1 MEQLTPNI
9 KIQDGD
15 HSYTLQE
22 YIGAG
27 SYGEVW
33 KAVNDATG
41 EEVAIKFYIM
51 LDERGREEF
60 MSEYQIAYGLYHKNL
75 LTASFLGTWENRP
88 FLVMRYCSKGSA
100 ARLVGTLEPTPE
112 NENLLW
118 RFIRDVAAGLA
129 CLHGQE
135 PDPIVHQD
143 IKPDNILIDNDDNFV
158 ITDFGISKKIRSTMR
173 SQSNRSAKAG
183 AVAYMG
189 PERFSSHPT
198 PIMASDIWSLG
209 ASIYEIAMGELPFY
223 GQGGNMLRNGADMPE
238 VDSRWS
244 DDLRNVI
251 YLCLAKEPW
260 DRIKAFELE
269 EFAQNILDSRLAGG
283 PGFDPRKTQRKVEV
297 PFAPEVAAPAA
308 AAPVAAGPATFGPE
322 NMADGPQ
329 AASPGGKPKKS
340 HKSLIITLVAVL
352 LAGGGF
358 AAWFF
363 STADK
368 RHAHSQ
374 IEAYTNYVA
383 ACRTYI
389 QTGDA
394 RNYKALLDGKVLLDT
409 VLAYDFRYSKYY
421 PEVFGDY
428 YSLVDDMD
436 YKLDEACRSWAKAAN
451 SQKMIGNFGNAADY
465 SRLAVLLLPNYPD
478 STLTAGLYSLCES
491 LAYMKVGDVEINYHD
506 EDDNLLDEGSDGL
519 YAKNVNSINFF
530 LKYNGIL
537 DEDTDDSVVVKFYG
551 GWNDALTK
559 EVPLT
564 VLANSSAS
572 QYPYN
577 IFLTSWGYDKG
588 SHYSPG
594 NYRVEIWK
602 GDNNLFGKSFIL
614 K

>member
-1 MEQLTPNI
+1 MDQLTPNI
-9 KIQDGD
+9 KIQDGE

-75 LTASFLGTWENRP
+75 LTASYLGTWENRP

-100 ARLVGTLEPTPE
+100 ANLVGTLEPNKE
-112 NENLLW
+112 NENLIW
-118 RFIRDVAAGLA
+118 RFIRDVASGLA
-129 CLHGQE
+129 CLHSQE

-244 DDLRNVI
+244 EDLKNVI

-260 DRIKAFELE
+260 DRIKAYELE

-283 PGFDPRKTQRKVEV
+283 ADFDPRKTQRKVEAPV
-297 PFAPEVAAPAA
+297 SPDITAPLNQEFPAARALEPEPAEPKKKKKLTPFFIVAA
-308 AAPVAAGPATFGPE
+308 
-322 NMADGPQ
+322 
-329 AASPGGKPKKS
+329 
-340 HKSLIITLVAVL
+340 L
-352 LAGGGF
+352 LFVGGGI

-363 STADK
+363 TTADK
-368 RHAHSQ
+368 RHAHSK
-374 IEAYTNYVA
+374 IDPYNNIVA
-383 ACRTYI
+383 DCRTNI

-394 RNYKALLDGKVLLDT
+394 RDYKPLLEAKALLDS
-409 VLAYDFRYSKYY
+409 VLAYNVKYSQYY
-421 PEVFGDY
+421 PEVFNDY
-428 YSLVDDMD
+428 FNLEDELNE
-436 YKLDEACRSWAKAAN
+436 KLDEACSAWAKAAK
-451 SQKMIGNFGNAADY
+451 SQKTIGNISNAADY
-465 SRLAVLLLPNYPD
+465 SRLAVLLQPSYPD
-478 STLTAGLYSLCES
+478 SVLQASLLSTCEG
-491 LAYMKVGDVEINYHD
+491 LAYMKIGDVDINYL
-506 EDDNLLDEGSDGL
+506 DDDGNTLDGEGDV
-519 YAKNVNSINFF
+519 YARKVNNIYFS

-537 DEDTDDSVVVKFYG
+537 DEYAEPTILVKLYG
-551 GWNDALTK
+551 QWSGALTK
-559 EVPLT
+559 ELQVPVSGYSPT
-564 VLANSSAS
+564 D
-572 QYPYN
+572 QYPLY
-577 IFLTSWGYDKG
+577 FYLTSWGYEKG
-588 SHYSPG
+588 DHYSPG
-594 NYRVEIWK
+594 TYRVEIWK
-602 GDNNLFGKSFIL
+602 DDAMLFEKSFTL

>member
-1 MEQLTPNI
+1 MDQLTPNI
-9 KIQDGD
+9 KIQDGE

-75 LTASFLGTWENRP
+75 LTASYLGTWENRP

-100 ARLVGTLEPTPE
+100 AHLVGTLEPNKE
-112 NENLLW
+112 NENLIW
-118 RFIRDVAAGLA
+118 RFIRDVASGLA
-129 CLHGQE
+129 CLHSQE

-244 DDLRNVI
+244 EDLKNVI

-260 DRIKAFELE
+260 DRIKAYELE

-283 PGFDPRKTQRKVEV
+283 ADFDPRKTQRKVEAPASPDTTAPLNQEFPAARALEPEPAEPKKKKKLT
-297 PFAPEVAAPAA
+297 PFFIVAA
-308 AAPVAAGPATFGPE
+308 
-322 NMADGPQ
+322 
-329 AASPGGKPKKS
+329 
-340 HKSLIITLVAVL
+340 L
-352 LAGGGF
+352 LFVGGGI

-363 STADK
+363 TTADK
-368 RHAHSQ
+368 RHAHSK
-374 IEAYTNYVA
+374 IDPYNNIVA
-383 ACRTYI
+383 DCRANILAGDPSDYKPLL
-389 QTGDA
+389 DA
-394 RNYKALLDGKVLLDT
+394 RELLDS
-409 VLAYDFRYSKYY
+409 VLAYQVKYSQYY
-421 PEVFGDY
+421 PEVFNDY
-428 YSLVDDMD
+428 FNLEDELNE
-436 YKLDEACRSWAKAAN
+436 KLDEACSAWAKAAR
-451 SQKMIGNFGNAADY
+451 SQKTIGNISNAADY
-465 SRLAVLLLPNYPD
+465 SRLAVLLQPSYPD
-478 STLTAGLYSLCES
+478 SVLQASLLSTCEG
-491 LAYMKVGDVEINYHD
+491 LAYMKIGDVDINYL
-506 EDDNLLDEGSDGL
+506 DDDGNILDGEGDV
-519 YAKNVNSINFF
+519 YARKVNNINFS

-537 DEDTDDSVVVKFYG
+537 DEYAEPTILVKLYG
-551 GWNDALTK
+551 QWSGALTK
-559 EVPLT
+559 ELQVPVSGYSPT
-564 VLANSSAS
+564 D
-572 QYPYN
+572 QYPLY
-577 IFLTSWGYDKG
+577 FYLTSWGYEKG
-588 SHYSPG
+588 DHYSPG
-594 NYRVEIWK
+594 TYRVEIWK
-602 GDNNLFGKSFIL
+602 DDAMLFEKSFTL

>member
-1 MEQLTPNI
+1 MDQLTPNI
-9 KIQDGD
+9 KIQDGE

-75 LTASFLGTWENRP
+75 LTASYLGTWENRP

-100 ARLVGTLEPTPE
+100 AHLVGTLEPNKE
-112 NENLLW
+112 NENLIW
-118 RFIRDVAAGLA
+118 RFIRDVASGLA
-129 CLHGQE
+129 CLHSQE

-244 DDLRNVI
+244 EDLKNVI

-260 DRIKAFELE
+260 DRIKAYELE

-283 PGFDPRKTQRKVEV
+283 ADFDPRKTQRKVEAPASPDTTAPLNQEFPAARALEPEPAEPKKKKKLT
-297 PFAPEVAAPAA
+297 PFFIVAA
-308 AAPVAAGPATFGPE
+308 
-322 NMADGPQ
+322 
-329 AASPGGKPKKS
+329 
-340 HKSLIITLVAVL
+340 L
-352 LAGGGF
+352 LFVGGGI

-363 STADK
+363 TTADK
-368 RHAHSQ
+368 RHAHSK
-374 IEAYTNYVA
+374 IDPYNNIVA
-383 ACRTYI
+383 DCRANILAGDPSDYKPLL
-389 QTGDA
+389 DA
-394 RNYKALLDGKVLLDT
+394 RELLDS
-409 VLAYDFRYSKYY
+409 VLAYQVKYSQYY
-421 PEVFGDY
+421 PEVFNDY
-428 YSLVDDMD
+428 FNLEDELNE
-436 YKLDEACRSWAKAAN
+436 KLDEACSAWAKAAK
-451 SQKMIGNFGNAADY
+451 SQKTIGNISNAADY
-465 SRLAVLLLPNYPD
+465 SRLAVLLQPSYPD
-478 STLTAGLYSLCES
+478 SVLQASLLSTCEG
-491 LAYMKVGDVEINYHD
+491 LAYMKIGDVDINYL
-506 EDDNLLDEGSDGL
+506 DDDGNILDGEGDV
-519 YAKNVNSINFF
+519 YARKVNNINFS

-537 DEDTDDSVVVKFYG
+537 DEYAEPTILVKLYG
-551 GWNDALTK
+551 QWSGALTK
-559 EVPLT
+559 ELQVPVSGYSPT
-564 VLANSSAS
+564 D
-572 QYPYN
+572 QYPLY
-577 IFLTSWGYDKG
+577 FYLTSWGYEKG
-588 SHYSPG
+588 DHYSPG
-594 NYRVEIWK
+594 TYRVEIWK
-602 GDNNLFGKSFIL
+602 DDAMLFEKSFTL

>member
-1 MEQLTPNI
+1 MDQLTPNI
-9 KIQDGD
+9 KIQDGE

-33 KAVNDATG
+33 KAVDDASG

-75 LTASFLGTWENRP
+75 LTASYMGTWENRP

-100 ARLVGTLEPTPE
+100 ARLVGTMEPNKE
-112 NENLLW
+112 NENLIW
-118 RFIRDVAAGLA
+118 RFIRDVASGLA
-129 CLHGQE
+129 CLHSQE

-143 IKPDNILIDNDDNFV
+143 IKPDNILIDNDENFV

-244 DDLRNVI
+244 EDLKNAI

-260 DRIKAFELE
+260 DRIKAYELE
-269 EFAQNILDSRLAGG
+269 EFAQNILDCRLAGG
-283 PGFDPRKTQRKVEV
+283 ADFDPRKTQRKVE
-297 PFAPEVAAPAA
+297 APAPPVPPPPVFPA
-308 AAPVAAGPATFGPE
+308 AQEPE
-322 NMADGPQ
+322 
-329 AASPGGKPKKS
+329 ASGPKK
-340 HKSLIITLVAVL
+340 KKKLTPFFIVVALLLV
-352 LAGGGF
+352 GGGF

-363 STADK
+363 TTADK
-368 RHAHSQ
+368 RHAHSM
-374 IEAYTNYVA
+374 IEPYNNFVA
-383 ACRTYI
+383 DCRSNI
-389 QTGDA
+389 QAGDPS
-394 RNYKALLDGKVLLDT
+394 NYKALLDAKVLLDS
-409 VLAYDFRYSKYY
+409 VLAYQVKYSQYY
-421 PEVFGDY
+421 PDVFCDY
-428 YSLVDDMD
+428 FDLEYEIDE
-436 YKLDEACRSWAKAAN
+436 KLDEACSAWAKAAK
-451 SQKMIGNFGNAADY
+451 SQMTIGNTGNAADY
-465 SRLAVLLLPNYPD
+465 TRLAVLLQPEYPD
-478 STLTAGLYSLCES
+478 SLLTAGLMSLCEG
-491 LAYMKVGDVEINYHD
+491 LAYMKVGDVDISYLDDD
-506 EDDNLLDEGSDGL
+506 ENVLDGEGDV
-519 YAKNVNSINFF
+519 YARKVNDINFS

-537 DEDTDDSVVVKFYG
+537 DEQFVPTILVKLYG
-551 GWNDALTK
+551 QWSGALTK
-559 EVPLT
+559 ELQVP
-564 VLANSSAS
+564 VPGYSSTE
-572 QYPYN
+572 QYPHGYY
-577 IFLTSWGYDKG
+577 LTSWGYEKG
-588 SHYSPG
+588 DHYSPG
-594 NYRVEIWK
+594 TYRVEIWK
-602 GDNNLFGKSFIL
+602 EDTKLFEKSFTL

>member
-1 MEQLTPNI
+1 MDQLTPNI

-33 KAVNDATG
+33 KAVNNATG

-75 LTASFLGTWENRP
+75 LTASYLGTWENRP

-100 ARLVGTLEPTPE
+100 AHLVGTLEPNKE
-112 NENLLW
+112 NENLIW
-118 RFIRDVAAGLA
+118 RFIRDVASGLA
-129 CLHGQE
+129 CLHSQE

-238 VDSRWS
+238 VDGRWS
-244 DDLRNVI
+244 EDLKNVI

-260 DRIKAFELE
+260 DRIKAYELE
-269 EFAQNILDSRLAGG
+269 EFAQNILDCRLAGG
-283 PGFDPRKTQRKVEV
+283 ADFDPRKTQRKVEAHV
-297 PFAPEVAAPAA
+297 PPAPVFPAAPAPED
-308 AAPVAAGPATFGPE
+308 APAE
-322 NMADGPQ
+322 
-329 AASPGGKPKKS
+329 PKK
-340 HKSLIITLVAVL
+340 KKNRKPLIFTVLAVL

-363 STADK
+363 STAEK
-368 RHAHSQ
+368 RHAHSM
-374 IEAYTNYVA
+374 IEPYNNFVA
-383 ACRTYI
+383 ECRTNI
-389 QTGDA
+389 QNGDA
-394 RNYKALLDGKVLLDT
+394 RDYKPLLEAKVLLDSVMT
-409 VLAYDFRYSKYY
+409 YQVQYSQYY
-421 PEVFGDY
+421 PDVFCDFFT
-428 YSLVDDMD
+428 LEDELDE
-436 YKLDEACRSWAKAAN
+436 KLDEACSAWAKAAK
-451 SQKMIGNFGNAADY
+451 SQKTIGNYGNAADY
-465 SRLAVLLLPNYPD
+465 SRLAVLLQPAYPD
-478 STLTAGLYSLCES
+478 SVLQASLLSTCES
-491 LAYMKVGDVEINYHD
+491 LAYMKIGDVDIQYLD
-506 EDDNLLDEGSDGL
+506 DDDNLLDGDI
-519 YAKNVNSINFF
+519 YAKKVNNINFF

-537 DEDTDDSVVVKFYG
+537 DDYNDATIRVEFYG
-551 GWNDALTK
+551 PWGGALTK
-559 EVPLT
+559 EVTMT
-564 VLANSSAS
+564 VAANSSDAP
-572 QYPYN
+572 YPHN
-577 IFLTSWGYDKG
+577 IFLNSWGYEKR
-588 SHYSPG
+588 SHYSSG
-594 NYRVEIWK
+594 AYRVEIWK
-602 GDNNLFGKSFIL
+602 DDNKLFEKSFTL

>member
-1 MEQLTPNI
+1 MEQLNPNT
-9 KIQDGD
+9 KIQDGE

-75 LTASFLGTWENRP
+75 LTASFMGTWENRP

-100 ARLVGTLEPTPE
+100 AHLVGKLEPNKE
-112 NENLLW
+112 NENLIW
-118 RFIRDVAAGLA
+118 RFIRDVASGLA
-129 CLHGQE
+129 CLHSQE

-238 VDSRWS
+238 VDGRWS
-244 DDLRNVI
+244 EDLKNVI

-260 DRIKAFELE
+260 DRIKAYELE
-269 EFAQNILDSRLAGG
+269 EFAQNILDCRLAGG
-283 PGFDPRKTQRKVEV
+283 ADFDPRKTQRKVEAPV
-297 PFAPEVAAPAA
+297 PPVPPAPVFQATPNPEPAAP
-308 AAPVAAGPATFGPE
+308 
-322 NMADGPQ
+322 
-329 AASPGGKPKKS
+329 KKKKN
-340 HKSLIITLVAVL
+340 HRPLIITLSLLL

-358 AAWFF
+358 ALWFF
-363 STADK
+363 STANK
-368 RHAHSQ
+368 RHAHSM
-374 IEAYTNYVA
+374 IEPYQNFVAECRMDIENGSASNYTFLFTAREVLDSIAAYD
-383 ACRTYI
+383 I
-389 QTGDA
+389 QYSSYYPDVFCE
-394 RNYKALLDGKVLLDT
+394 YFP
-409 VLAYDFRYSKYY
+409 LAYELNAKM
-421 PEVFGDY
+421 E
-428 YSLVDDMD
+428 
-436 YKLDEACRSWAKAAN
+436 EASNAWVKAAR
-451 SQKMIGNFGNAADY
+451 SQNNIGNYGNAADY
-465 SRLAVLLLPNYPD
+465 YRLALNLQPYEPSD
-478 STLTAGLYSLCES
+478 STSLRSEVS
-491 LAYMKVGDVEINYHD
+491 DFAETVAYMKIEKIEVKFYDKD
-506 EDDNLLDEGSDGL
+506 EKELSDSESL
-519 YAKNVNSINFF
+519 YADNIQKVDFYLVF
-530 LKYNGIL
+530 DGIL
-537 DEDTDDSVVVKFYG
+537 DYSVDTSVDVDFYG
-551 GWNDALTK
+551 GWSGSLYK
-559 EVPLT
+559 EVELT
-564 VLANSSAS
+564 VPAYDSTVHFPNSE
-572 QYPYN
+572 
-577 IFLTSWGYDKG
+577 FLTAWGYSG
-588 SHYSPG
+588 SEHFSPG
-594 NYRVEIWK
+594 TYTVKVRK
-602 GDNNLFGKSFIL
+602 DNRLLAEKTFYL

>member
-1 MEQLTPNI
+1 MDQLTPNI
-9 KIQDGD
+9 KIQDGE

-75 LTASFLGTWENRP
+75 LTASFMGTWENRP

-100 ARLVGTLEPTPE
+100 ARLVGTLEPNKE
-112 NENLLW
+112 NENLIW
-118 RFIRDVAAGLA
+118 RFIRDVASGLA
-129 CLHGQE
+129 CLHSQE

-238 VDSRWS
+238 VDGRWS
-244 DDLRNVI
+244 EDLKNVI

-260 DRIKAFELE
+260 DRIKAYELE
-269 EFAQNILDSRLAGG
+269 EFAQNILDCRLAGG
-283 PGFDPRKTQRKVEV
+283 ADFDPRKTQRKVEAPV
-297 PFAPEVAAPAA
+297 PPVITAPLNQEFPAAKAFDPELEPAPA
-308 AAPVAAGPATFGPE
+308 E
-322 NMADGPQ
+322 
-329 AASPGGKPKKS
+329 PKK
-340 HKSLIITLVAVL
+340 KKKLTPLFIVVAL
-352 LAGGGF
+352 LFVGGGF

-363 STADK
+363 TTADK
-368 RHAHSQ
+368 RHAHSK
-374 IEAYTNYVA
+374 IEPYNNIVA
-383 ACRTYI
+383 DCRTNI

-394 RNYKALLDGKVLLDT
+394 RDYKPLLEAKALLDSVL
-409 VLAYDFRYSKYY
+409 VYQVNYSQYY
-421 PEVFGDY
+421 PDVFCDY
-428 YSLVDDMD
+428 FNLEDELNE
-436 YKLDEACRSWAKAAN
+436 KLDEACSAWAKAAK
-451 SQKMIGNFGNAADY
+451 SQKTIGNYSNAAEY
-465 SRLAVLLLPNYPD
+465 SRLAVLLQPAYPD
-478 STLTAGLYSLCES
+478 SVLQASLLSTCES
-491 LAYMKVGDVEINYHD
+491 LAYMKIGDVEINYFD
-506 EDDNLLDEGSDGL
+506 DDDNFLDGEI
-519 YAKNVNSINFF
+519 YAKKVNNINFF

-537 DEDTDDSVVVKFYG
+537 DDYYDTTISVKFYG
-551 GWNDALTK
+551 QWDGALTK
-559 EVPLT
+559 EVSMT
-564 VLANSSAS
+564 VAANSSEAP
-572 QYPYN
+572 YPHN
-577 IFLTSWGYDKG
+577 TFLNSWGYEKG

-594 NYRVEIWK
+594 TYRVEIWK
-602 GDNNLFGKSFIL
+602 DDAKLFEKSFTL

>member
-1 MEQLTPNI
+1 MDQLMPNI
-9 KIQDGD
+9 KIQDGE

-75 LTASFLGTWENRP
+75 LTASYMGTWENRP

-100 ARLVGTLEPTPE
+100 AHLVGTLEPNKE
-112 NENLLW
+112 NENLIW
-118 RFIRDVAAGLA
+118 RFIRDVASGLA
-129 CLHGQE
+129 CLHSQE

-244 DDLRNVI
+244 EDLKNAI

-260 DRIKAFELE
+260 DRIKAYELE

-283 PGFDPRKTQRKVEV
+283 ADFDPRKTQRKVEAPV
-297 PFAPEVAAPAA
+297 PPVITAPLNQEFPAAKAFEPELEPAPA
-308 AAPVAAGPATFGPE
+308 E
-322 NMADGPQ
+322 
-329 AASPGGKPKKS
+329 PKK
-340 HKSLIITLVAVL
+340 KKKLTPLFIVVVL
-352 LAGGGF
+352 LFVGGGF

-363 STADK
+363 TTADK
-368 RHAHSQ
+368 RHAHSM
-374 IEAYTNYVA
+374 IEPYNNFVA
-383 ACRTYI
+383 DCRSNI
-389 QTGDA
+389 QAGDPS
-394 RNYKALLDGKVLLDT
+394 NYKALLDAKVLLDS
-409 VLAYDFRYSKYY
+409 VLAYQVKYSQYY
-421 PEVFGDY
+421 PEVFNDY
-428 YSLVDDMD
+428 FNLEDELNE
-436 YKLDEACRSWAKAAN
+436 KLDEACSAWAKAAK
-451 SQKMIGNFGNAADY
+451 SQKTIGNTGNAADY
-465 SRLAVLLLPNYPD
+465 TRLAVLLQPEYPD
-478 STLTAGLYSLCES
+478 SLLTAGLTSLCEG
-491 LAYMKVGDVEINYHD
+491 LAYMKIGDVDINYLDDD
-506 EDDNLLDEGSDGL
+506 ENILDGEGDV
-519 YAKNVNSINFF
+519 YARKVNNINFS

-537 DEDTDDSVVVKFYG
+537 DEYAEPTILVKLYG
-551 GWNDALTK
+551 QWSGALTK
-559 EVPLT
+559 ELQVPVSGYSPT
-564 VLANSSAS
+564 D
-572 QYPYN
+572 QYPLY
-577 IFLTSWGYDKG
+577 FYLTSWGYEKG
-588 SHYSPG
+588 DHYSPG
-594 NYRVEIWK
+594 TYRVEIWK
-602 GDNNLFGKSFIL
+602 GDTKLFEKSFTL